1 MMNIVLITLGII
13 VGIIILM
20 VLIGYVTPVKH
31 TASISEELKLPD
43 HKLYK
48 LLTNVKNY
56 PKWRTELKEVKVIS
70 ESEWV
75 EVSKFGEMGFNFTE
89 LVENKRVV
97 GTIKPD
103 KNMQFGGSWTYEL
116 EATGDKT
123 TKLTITENGEVY
135 SPFFRFV
142 SKYIM
147 GHKGTMKR
155 FMQNLKNEIG
165 D

>member
-1 MMNIVLITLGII
+1 MNIVLITLGII

-31 TASISEELKLPD
+31 TASVTEELKLPD

-48 LLTNVKNY
+48 LLINFKNY
-56 PKWRTELKEVKVIS
+56 PKWRTELKGVKVIS

-75 EVSKFGEMGFNFTE
+75 EVSKFGEMALSFTE
-89 LVENKRVV
+89 LVENKKIV
-97 GTIKPD
+97 GSIVPD
-103 KNMQFGGSWTYEL
+103 KSLQFGGSWTYDL
-116 EATGDKT
+116 QATGSKT
-123 TKLTITENGEVY
+123 TKLTVTENGEVY
-135 SPFFRFV
+135 SPLFRFV

-147 GHKGTMKR
+147 GHKGTLKR
-155 FMQNLKNEIG
+155 FMKNLQDEIG